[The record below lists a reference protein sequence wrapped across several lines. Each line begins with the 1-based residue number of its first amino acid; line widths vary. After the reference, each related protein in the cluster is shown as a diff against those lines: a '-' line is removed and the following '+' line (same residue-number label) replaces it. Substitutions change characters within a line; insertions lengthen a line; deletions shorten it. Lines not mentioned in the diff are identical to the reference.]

1 MRARYVQVGE
11 IRAVRLVEVVVAFC
25 EGRVRGCYYGEEERG
40 GCDWWGDVGE
50 GEEAVFED
58 GVEDAIL

>member
-11 IRAVRLVEVVVAFC
+11 VRAVGFVEVVVAFR
-25 EGRVRGCYYGEEERG
+25 EGGVRGCYYGEEERG
-40 GCDWWGDVGE
+40 GGDWWGDVGE

-58 GVEDAIL
+58 GVEDAVL